1 MRPALWAPRIQLSA
15 GSRRALAQGCLR
27 RPTLAGEPRVRV
39 HVTKVDARFT
49 GRAEDPSGEPKVEA
63 VPPRAS
69 QGERAPHRRSGGPSQ
84 LQEATADHRPSRP
97 APRRPPCSGHPR
109 SQASRVSTWAPTH
122 QGQPVHGGHQRR
134 HTPEMQ
140 ELAGHAAHA
149 AGPQVGRPSPALGK
163 PRGPNVPSPERGA
176 GEARRELGENG
187 WTAGSQRAGLRVYGE
202 RVGGTRPGRLTHHH
216 RAPHPA
222 PDPGTLREGRAVAP
236 SAPCQPLAVSPL
248 SHPASRWSSLLPPLH
263 SCVCGCA

>member
-1 MRPALWAPRIQLSA
+1 MPGPDARWPKGVCGALRWRGNLGSGSASQRWTQGSQDEQRIRPASPRWRPSHRGPRRANGHRTGGAEALPS
-15 GSRRALAQGCLR
+15 SRR
-27 RPTLAGEPRVRV
+27 PRLI
-39 HVTKVDARFT
+39 T
-49 GRAEDPSGEPKVEA
+49 DPH
-63 VPPRAS
+63 
-69 QGERAPHRRSGGPSQ
+69 APHPC
-84 LQEATADHRPSRP
+84 
-97 APRRPPCSGHPR
+97 RPPCSGHPR

-163 PRGPNVPSPERGA
+163 PRGPNAPSPERGA